1 MYTPIRWQQRFQ
13 NYEKAYLILKDALER
28 TAKEPQDR
36 LLQAG
41 CLQAYEFTVELAWKT
56 LKDYLEEKEVIA
68 LNPTDAIR
76 HAFQQGYIQDAEL
89 WMEALKARN
98 LTSHAYSER
107 VADEILSQIRKHYF
121 ALLTSLYDF
130 FKNKL

>member
-13 NYEKAYLILKDALER
+13 NYEKAFLVLKDALER
-28 TAKEPQDR
+28 TGKEPEDR

-41 CLQAYEFTVELAWKT
+41 CLQVYEFTVELAWKT
-56 LKDYLEEKEVIA
+56 LKDYLEEKGIVA

-76 HAFQQGYIQDAEL
+76 HAFQQGFVQNAEL

-98 LTSHAYSER
+98 LTSHAYNQA
-107 VADEILSQIRKHYF
+107 VADEISAKIREHYF
-121 ALLTSLYDF
+121 ALLTSFYDF
-130 FKNKL
+130 FKGKI